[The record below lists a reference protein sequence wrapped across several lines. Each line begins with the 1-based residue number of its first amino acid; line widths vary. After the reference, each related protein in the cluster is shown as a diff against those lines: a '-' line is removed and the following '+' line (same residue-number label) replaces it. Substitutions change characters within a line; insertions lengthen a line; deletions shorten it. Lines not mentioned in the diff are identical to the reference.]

1 MRAREIVVL
10 NSDPATRPV
19 STKELSMSFSV
30 EITDSELAL
39 YGTQQKPKT
48 HDAQVISRMSITTT
62 SRYK

>member
-19 STKELSMSFSV
+19 STKELMSFSV

-48 HDAQVISRMSITTT
+48 HDAHKLLVGCT
-62 SRYK
+62 

>member
-10 NSDPATRPV
+10 NSEDPATRPV
-19 STKELSMSFSV
+19 STKELMSFSV

-48 HDAQVISRMSITTT
+48 HDAHKLLVGCT
-62 SRYK
+62 